1 MICGSRGSGKT
12 NAMINMLLKYDETET
27 FDYVYLFSPT
37 YYNDP
42 KYHLLDDM
50 RAELIVEPDFDK
62 NRFAEIKDAIDAR
75 IEDWKKHEE
84 YKKVYARFR
93 NHRGSVE
100 TFDPYDLM
108 MLYEHDFM
116 PPEQDKYKNS
126 VMSLAQFRLHYH
138 LLLNLITS

>member
-1 MICGSRGSGKT
+1 MI
-12 NAMINMLLKYDETET
+12 I

-37 YYNDP
+37 YYNNP

-84 YKKVYARFR
+84 YKIRLLLLRCFLNSFVSTVLR
-93 NHRGSVE
+93 SIVLE
-100 TFDPYDLM
+100 
-108 MLYEHDFM
+108 LYF
-116 PPEQDKYKNS
+116 QTIYLLSN
-126 VMSLAQFRLHYH
+126 H
-138 LLLNLITS
+138 LLLWNKKILLAFSLL